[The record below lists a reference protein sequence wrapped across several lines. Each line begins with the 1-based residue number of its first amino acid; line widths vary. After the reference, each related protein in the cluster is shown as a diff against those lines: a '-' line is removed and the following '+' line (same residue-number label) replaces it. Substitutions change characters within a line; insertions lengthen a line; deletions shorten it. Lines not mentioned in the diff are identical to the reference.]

1 MKQGSK
7 MKALLLLLSVALI
20 SGCGQKIKQE
30 TGAADQAA
38 ASVQTEVSE
47 KDTEAVTE
55 MVTEKETDPP
65 ELSAGTVYEIEP
77 ETETEAP
84 ETEYVNGYAVCLD
97 PGHQGSWVD
106 MSAVEP
112 NAPGSGEM
120 KTKSTT
126 GTQGSFTGVPEYEL
140 NLNVSL
146 GLREE
151 LENRGYRVVMT
162 RENNDTAISNSERAT
177 LAYTS
182 GCDVYVRIHANGSDD
197 PSVRGALAMTMS
209 PSNAYVGNLYDQS
222 YRLAESI
229 LNNYCSKA
237 GFDNLG
243 IQYYDNM
250 TGINWSKIPV
260 MILEMG
266 FMTNESDD
274 TRMEDP
280 GVQELMVSGIADG
293 IDVYFGLDPARE
305 IPQNGQSSPDHSVS
319 ADAGGMIDP
328 DAAED
333 HPEPA
338 PADHAEPMGEDHPEP
353 APGSE
358 NAGSEMPA
366 PGNTETSAEVSAEA
380 ALQASAEEG
389 KAFLPGS
396 GIYENLI
403 AQRESMGE
411 VWALSFEDLSAET
424 KAGDADETA
433 EAKAGDADEE
443 AEKNTEEETET
454 VTEAETESVSET
466 VTESDNIEDGDVEK
480 NENVF
485 GFNADRRMQSASV
498 IKIFI
503 MGAVYDR
510 ICYPKEDAEP
520 IAYTEGYEGEL
531 RSLLEAMITVSDNTA
546 ANRLIEILG
555 EGDFTVGAGVVN
567 KFCEEHGYKEVHVG
581 RRFLDSQPTDDNYIS
596 ADACRKFLAEV
607 YRGELVCEEAS
618 EKMLTILKGQ
628 TVTYKIPSGL
638 PEGFSSAN
646 KTGEMPEGYGLG
658 CIENDAALIFSPY
671 GDYVLVVLSNELG
684 GRNDQALDVIRSIS
698 SAAASY
704 YIQENS

>member
-1 MKQGSK
+1 
-7 MKALLLLLSVALI
+7 MKALLLLLSMVLI
-20 SGCGQKIKQE
+20 SGCGQRMKQE
-30 TGAADQAA
+30 ADVSDKTGT
-38 ASVQTEVSE
+38 SVQTEASE
-47 KDTEAVTE
+47 KGTEAETEQVTE
-55 MVTEKETDPP
+55 EKETGP
-65 ELSAGTVYEIEP
+65 ELHAETVYEIEP
-77 ETETEAP
+77 ETVRDVP
-84 ETEYVNGYAVCLD
+84 ETEYANGYAVCLD

-106 MSAVEP
+106 MSATEP
-112 NAPGSGEM
+112 NAPGSEER

-126 GTQGSFTGVPEYEL
+126 GTQGTFTGVPEYEL
-140 NLNVSL
+140 NLDISL
-146 GLREE
+146 QLQEE
-151 LENRGYRVVMT
+151 LEKRGYRVVMT

-177 LAYTS
+177 LAYSS
-182 GCDVYVRIHANGSDD
+182 GCDIYVRIHANGSDD
-197 PSVRGALAMTMS
+197 SSVGGALAMTMS
-209 PSNAYVGNLYDQS
+209 PSNAYVGHLYEDS
-222 YRLAESI
+222 YRLAEVI

-237 GFDNLG
+237 GFSNLG

-250 TGINWSKIPV
+250 TGINWSRIPV

-274 TRMEDP
+274 TRMEDD
-280 GVQELMVSGIADG
+280 GVQKLMVSGIADG
-293 IDVYFGLDPARE
+293 IDVYFGLDPERGIVE
-305 IPQNGQSSPDHSVS
+305 STGNTIHPD
-319 ADAGGMIDP
+319 G
-328 DAAED
+328 AED

-338 PADHAEPMGEDHPEP
+338 GEDHPEPAGEDHPEP

-358 NAGSEMPA
+358 NAG
-366 PGNTETSAEVSAEA
+366 GETHLQGSMEA
-380 ALQASAEEG
+380 SSEEG

-411 VWALSFEDLSAET
+411 IWALSFEDLSAENSR
-424 KAGDADETA
+424 TA
-433 EAKAGDADEE
+433 
-443 AEKNTEEETET
+443 EEETET
-454 VTEAETESVSET
+454 EAETDKRSAAETEVETETEAATESVTES
-466 VTESDNIEDGDVEK
+466 VTESDEDTAGKPEK
-480 NENVF
+480 NENICEY
-485 GFNADRRMQSASV
+485 NADRVMQSASV

-510 ICYPKEDAEP
+510 ICYPTEDMEP

-555 EGDFTVGAGVVN
+555 EGDFTAGAGVVN
-567 KFCEEHGYKEVHVG
+567 KFAEEHGYNGVHVG

-596 ADACRKFLAEV
+596 AAACRKFLSDI
-607 YRGELVCEEAS
+607 YRGKLVCEEAS
-618 EKMLTILKGQ
+618 EKMLTIMKGQ
-628 TVTYKIPSGL
+628 TVKYKIPSGL

-658 CIENDAALIFSPY
+658 CIENDAAVIFSPY

-684 GRNDQALDVIRSIS
+684 GRNDQAHEVIRGVS

-704 YIQENS
+704 YIEKHS